1 MINILNAQKLI
12 TDVNKKMDA
21 SEYRTCTLKGIK
33 NLSRSDLEDLQ
44 MYAEFAIKNQLN
56 TLMPLRGS
64 QAEVWK
70 KYNIEA

>member
-12 TDVNKKMDA
+12 TDVNKKMDT
-21 SEYRTCTLKGIK
+21 SEYRTCTIKGVK
-33 NLSRSDLEDLQ
+33 NLSRSDLEGLQ

-56 TLMPLRGS
+56 ALMPLRGS

-70 KYNIEA
+70 KYNIES